1 MIVNRHKLEKF
12 HSGKSS
18 RLILSTLEV
27 ALDSVRPA
35 PLMKRALKFSNSELI
50 VRDIHG
56 NVAKLGEFD
65 RAYIVGAGKAS
76 TGHGLCGLHCL
87 G

>member
-1 MIVNRHKLEKF
+1 
-12 HSGKSS
+12 
-18 RLILSTLEV
+18 
-27 ALDSVRPA
+27 
-35 PLMKRALKFSNSELI
+35 MKRALKFSNSGLI